1 MALNIED
8 PETERLAVEVA
19 APERFLAPV
28 VVTSGAPG
36 ATSTDT
42 LIDEL
47 AAEEEGL
54 GEAAEP
60 SATWNSL
67 SAVDVKE
74 AWLAR
79 QPE

>member
-19 APERFLAPV
+19 APEPFLAPV